1 MSQFNRITNTDAP
14 AYAGFT
20 TPHEPLIQRTPKHV
34 PHMAPMWNADGK
46 AVTALSPEHTLMPFA
61 HVSDAPVP
69 QFQNGR
75 VIGISGVRGGNQ
87 FKMFTENNNNCDNA
101 KETILQG
108 TQVRTPLSDAFFS
121 KANMQCLQNM
131 LRYRVFTAS
140 GGEYKIGEQ
149 DNNSLLI
156 IQRAIFLLHSKNL
169 PDRIP
174 EQIRELNRH
183 VVEYILPQI
192 LSEIKQWIFY
202 SSDIERLPMPLEH
215 PKNLSSAGTRTLK
228 SVTSTF

>member
-1 MSQFNRITNTDAP
+1 MSHINRITNINAP
-14 AYAGFT
+14 SQDGFT
-20 TPHEPLIQRTPKHV
+20 TSHEPLIQRTPSHV

-61 HVSDAPVP
+61 QVSNAPVP

-75 VIGISGVRGGNQ
+75 VIGISDVRSGNQ

-131 LRYRVFTAS
+131 LRYRVFAAS
-140 GGEYKIGEQ
+140 GGKYQIGEQ
-149 DNNSLLI
+149 DNTNLQI

-174 EQIRELNRH
+174 EQIRELNRQ
-183 VVEYILPQI
+183 VIEYILPQL
-192 LSEIKQWIFY
+192 LSEIGQWLHY
-202 SSDIERLPMPLEH
+202 TRELETLPSTIPRPVSM
-215 PKNLSSAGTRTLK
+215 SSAGTRTLK
-228 SVTSTF
+228 SVVDTF